1 MPNRIAG
8 ITIEIDGN
16 AKPLQKE
23 LQGIDK
29 NLRTTQSS
37 LKDVNKLLKFDPGN
51 TDLLRQKQKLLNDAI
66 KDTKDKLDK
75 EKEALKQLKAADQ
88 TPEVTE
94 QMAALQRQIADDEN
108 QLASLRDQSREF
120 GSVAGQQIGAV
131 GDKIKA
137 LGDKI
142 KDAGEKLKSFGEDVT
157 KKVTAPIVA
166 VGSASVVAA
175 VDFEDAMAKLSTIA
189 DTTAETGV
197 PLEELQNQI
206 MELSNQTGISASE
219 IAENVYNAISA
230 GQDTADAVAFV
241 ENATTLAKAGFTSSA
256 SALDILTTAMNA
268 YGLES
273 DDVSR
278 VSDILINTQN
288 LGKTTVD
295 ELASS
300 MGKVIPTAKA
310 NGVQLEDL
318 AGAYAIMTSNGIA
331 TAETTTYL
339 NSMLNE
345 LGKQGSDAADAFAAG
360 TEHIKEGGLTMAEA
374 MDQGWELTD
383 VLSILDEQAA
393 ESGTSISNMFG
404 SAEAGKAATVL
415 WDNAK
420 KLNDAVDSMDQ
431 SAGATDNA
439 FEKLDTTSQR
449 TKITLNLVKNTAI
462 DLGNTILEML
472 APAFEKARD
481 IVQQLKD
488 KWDGLSQEQK
498 DQIVKIAGIVAAV
511 GPIIMIIGSVI
522 SGIGTIISVVGS
534 LTSAVGAVVGFL
546 GGPLTL
552 AIGAAIAIGVLLW
565 KNWDKIKAFAIE
577 LKDKVI
583 EVWNLIKE
591 TITNVVNKIKSVVTE
606 KWNAI
611 KDKVTTTTDNM
622 KNMISNKLNAI
633 KDAYNRA
640 GGGIKG
646 IVSGMVEAVK
656 QYFSAGLDFI
666 NTLTG
671 GKLDALKEKFSSIFE
686 TVKTTVRN
694 AIDAIKGIFNFNW
707 SLPHIKLPHFTVS
720 PAGWKFGDLLKG
732 TIPSLSISWYKRAY
746 DDPVIFT
753 KPTVMATP
761 YGLKGFGDG
770 NGAEIVMGLN
780 KLREMAG
787 PNVVIN
793 MSVVTQP
800 GQDNRAIA
808 AYVSK
813 DIMQQVNKV
822 KATWR

>member
-318 AGAYAIMTSNGIA
+318 AGAYAIMTSNGIS

-431 SAGATDNA
+431 SAGATDTA

-577 LKDKVI
+577 LKDKVV

-656 QYFSAGLDFI
+656 QYFSAGFDFI